1 MTGVRHGSAPQS
13 AWIGSTVG
21 MDAAWI
27 GMDAAWIGAMDRLH
41 SHHVKPSVCQTPRPR
56 HGSEYYYNNNNTASI
71 IMIIISQ
78 TPRPR
83 QGSERVGQRLS
94 VAYFLP
100 RLLLPAASPPAGTR
114 VTESSGNTKST

>member
-13 AWIGSTVG
+13 AWIGSTV
-21 MDAAWI
+21 

-56 HGSEYYYNNNNTASI
+56 HGSEYYYNNNTASI